1 MLTYIVGA
9 GAMGCRFGYQMAEA
23 GQKVVLFDGWQEHIQ
38 ATKKKD

>member
-23 GQKVVLFDGWQEHIQ
+23 GQNLMAGKTTFKQS
-38 ATKKKD
+38 KKKD